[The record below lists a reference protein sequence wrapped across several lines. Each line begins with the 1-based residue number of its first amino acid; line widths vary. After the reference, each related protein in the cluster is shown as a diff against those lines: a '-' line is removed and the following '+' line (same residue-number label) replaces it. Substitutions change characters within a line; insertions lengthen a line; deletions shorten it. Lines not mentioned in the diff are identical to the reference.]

1 MTDAAK
7 LRMTPKRISG
17 FAEWSI
23 FVEWPDGRE
32 QFIDGFDSPEQIR
45 AWIAKDAATVQRS
58 TPERSRAV
66 SRYPSPN
73 PAMPVRTM
81 WPVQLFRRSSWVTS
95 VVSDPRLSR

>member
-45 AWIAKDAATVQRS
+45 AWIAKDA
-58 TPERSRAV
+58 RAWIDK
-66 SRYPSPN
+66 
-73 PAMPVRTM
+73 AMAD
-81 WPVQLFRRSSWVTS
+81 QARRAEMG
-95 VVSDPRLSR
+95 L